1 MSFTCRIRRVEL
13 IEVKG
18 WEMNKRKQDQQGTGT
33 NGKADQWL
41 PRHLNRTKSGM

>member
-1 MSFTCRIRRVEL
+1 MSFTCRIRKVDL

-41 PRHLNRTKSGM
+41 PRHLNGTKSGM